1 MTTTTPPK
9 KATPL
14 PLGTWVAL
22 SVIAVVVLGSAFLV
36 FFVIR

>member
-1 MTTTTPPK
+1 MTTTTSPK

-14 PLGTWVAL
+14 PFATWVAL
-22 SVIAVVVLGSAFLV
+22 GVIALVVLGSAFLV